1 MNHHDLLLLN
11 PFLKLKNDSRM
22 FVGEIPHVNLQ
33 ASNACAAGYAAAPA
47 KPGLRIAEA

>member
-1 MNHHDLLLLN
+1 
-11 PFLKLKNDSRM
+11 M